1 MPFEIIRDDI
11 TNLKTD
17 AIVNAGNNRLKASGG
32 VCGAI
37 FKKAGLEKLQKEC
50 DKIGHI
56 ETSQAVITKGYDLDC
71 KYIIHTV
78 GPIWH
83 GGSHN
88 EEKLLYNTY
97 LNCLNLAK
105 RKRCKSIAFP
115 LISSGNFGYPKDKA
129 LHTAR
134 CAIEDFLA
142 ENDLMIYLVIFDKKA
157 FAISQ
162 SLFDSIKQYIDD
174 NYLDEYRFDNSR
186 RNAESSLLDDYF
198 HMEIEPTLQ
207 SVSDSIENNEI
218 KMFEKAPK
226 PVDATKAATKSK
238 SKPKKPSTTKGI
250 LANMMNNKN
259 LIDAVSNVEDTFSQT
274 LLKLIDATGKS
285 DAEIYKKANI
295 DRRLFSK
302 IRKNK
307 DYNPS
312 KSTALSLAIAL
323 ELDIDETKDL
333 LEKAG
338 YALSHSNKFDIIVE
352 YFIKEQNYNIFEINE
367 ALFAFDQNIL
377 KA

>member
-1 MPFEIIRDDI
+1 MPFEIIREDI

-17 AIVNAGNNRLKASGG
+17 AIVNATNNRLKASGG

-78 GPIWH
+78 GPVWH
-83 GGSHN
+83 GGGHD

-142 ENDLMIYLVIFDKKA
+142 ENDLMIYLVVFDKKS

-174 NYLDEYRFDNSR
+174 NYLDDYKFDNSR
-186 RNAESSLLDDYF
+186 RNAESSLLDDHF
-198 HMEIEPTLQ
+198 HMESISKLENI
-207 SVSDSIENNEI
+207 SDSIKNAEI

-226 PVDATKAATKSK
+226 PVNATKATTKFK
-238 SKPKKPSTTKGI
+238 SKPKKSSTTKG
-250 LANMMNNKN
+250 
-259 LIDAVSNVEDTFSQT
+259 
-274 LLKLIDATGKS
+274 
-285 DAEIYKKANI
+285 
-295 DRRLFSK
+295 
-302 IRKNK
+302 
-307 DYNPS
+307 
-312 KSTALSLAIAL
+312 
-323 ELDIDETKDL
+323 
-333 LEKAG
+333 
-338 YALSHSNKFDIIVE
+338 
-352 YFIKEQNYNIFEINE
+352 
-367 ALFAFDQNIL
+367 
-377 KA
+377 

>member
-1 MPFEIIRDDI
+1 MPFEIIREDI

-17 AIVNAGNNRLKASGG
+17 AIVNATNNRLKASGG

-56 ETSQAVITKGYDLDC
+56 DTSQAVITKGYDLDC

-83 GGSHN
+83 GGDHD

-134 CAIEDFLA
+134 RAIEDFLA
-142 ENDLMIYLVIFDKKA
+142 ENDLMIYLVVFDKNA

-174 NYLDEYRFDNSR
+174 NYLDGYRFDNSR

-198 HMEIEPTLQ
+198 HMKIEPTLQ
-207 SVSDSIENNEI
+207 SVSDSIENDEI

-226 PVDATKAATKSK
+226 PINATKSATKFKSK
-238 SKPKKPSTTKGI
+238 SKKSSVAKDI
-250 LANMMNNKN
+250 LNNMINDKN

-274 LLKLIDATGKS
+274 LLRLIDATGKS
-285 DAEIYKKANI
+285 DSEIYKKANI

-307 DYNPS
+307 DYSPS

>member
-1 MPFEIIRDDI
+1 MPFEIIREDI

-17 AIVNAGNNRLKASGG
+17 VIVNSTNNKLKASGG

-83 GGSHN
+83 GGGHD

-105 RKRCKSIAFP
+105 RKKCKSIAFP
-115 LISSGNFGYPKDKA
+115 IISSGNFGYPKDKA

-134 CAIEDFLA
+134 RAIEDFLS
-142 ENDLMIYLVIFDKKA
+142 ENDLMIYLVVFDKKA
-157 FAISQ
+157 FSISQ
-162 SLFDSIKQYIDD
+162 SLFDSIQQYIDD
-174 NYLDEYRFDNSR
+174 NYLDNYRFNNSR
-186 RNAESSLLDDYF
+186 RRNTEQELLDDMLDMQYSLLDDIKCSSKPIIKQ
-198 HMEIEPTLQ
+198 EKICNNTIQ
-207 SVSDSIENNEI
+207 S
-218 KMFEKAPK
+218 KKAKQPI
-226 PVDATKAATKSK
+226 KSK
-238 SKPKKPSTTKGI
+238 SSSITKGLI
-250 LANMMNNKN
+250 GSFIKDKN
-259 LIDAVSNVEDTFSQT
+259 LVDAVSNVEDTFSQT
-274 LLKLIDATGKS
+274 LLRLIDATGKS

-307 DYNPS
+307 DYSPS

-323 ELDIDETKDL
+323 ELDIDATKNL

-338 YALSHSNKFDIIVE
+338 FALSHSSKFDIIVE
-352 YFIKEQNYNIFEINE
+352 YFITEQNYNIFEINE

-377 KA
+377 KT

>member
-1 MPFEIIRDDI
+1 MPFEIMREDI
-11 TNLKTD
+11 TNLEVD
-17 AIVNAGNNRLKASGG
+17 AIVNPTNNRLKASGG

-37 FKKAGLEKLQKEC
+37 FKKAGLEKLQKQC

-56 ETSQAVITKGYDLDC
+56 ETSQAVLTKGYELNC

-83 GGSHN
+83 GGNHD
-88 EEKLLYNTY
+88 EENLLYNTY

-105 RKRCKSIAFP
+105 RKKCKSIAFP
-115 LISSGNFGYPKDKA
+115 LISSGKFGYPKDKA

-134 CAIEDFLA
+134 CAIEDFLF
-142 ENDLMIYLVIFDKKA
+142 ENDIMIYLVIFDKKA

-162 SLFDSIKQYIDD
+162 NLFDSISQYIDD
-174 NYLDEYRFDNSR
+174 NYVDNYKFDNSR
-186 RNAESSLLDDYF
+186 RNTESSLLDDHF
-198 HMEIEPTLQ
+198 DMETKSKLENI
-207 SVSDSIENNEI
+207 SDSIEIDEI
-218 KMFEKAPK
+218 KTFKMVSK
-226 PVDATKAATKSK
+226 PVANTKATTK
-238 SKPKKPSTTKGI
+238 SKPKKASITKGI
-250 LANMMNNKN
+250 LCDMISDKN

-274 LLKLIDATGKS
+274 LLRLIDATGKTDS
-285 DAEIYKKANI
+285 EIYKKANI

>member
-1 MPFEIIRDDI
+1 
-11 TNLKTD
+11 
-17 AIVNAGNNRLKASGG
+17 
-32 VCGAI
+32 
-37 FKKAGLEKLQKEC
+37 
-50 DKIGHI
+50 
-56 ETSQAVITKGYDLDC
+56 
-71 KYIIHTV
+71 
-78 GPIWH
+78 
-83 GGSHN
+83 
-88 EEKLLYNTY
+88 
-97 LNCLNLAK
+97 
-105 RKRCKSIAFP
+105 
-115 LISSGNFGYPKDKA
+115 
-129 LHTAR
+129 
-134 CAIEDFLA
+134 
-142 ENDLMIYLVIFDKKA
+142 MIYLVIFDKKA

-162 SLFDSIKQYIDD
+162 NLFDSISQYIDD
-174 NYLDEYRFDNSR
+174 NYVDNYKFDNSR
-186 RNAESSLLDDYF
+186 RNTESSLLDDHFY
-198 HMEIEPTLQ
+198 METKSKLENI
-207 SVSDSIENNEI
+207 SDSIEIDEI
-218 KMFEKAPK
+218 KTFKMVSK
-226 PVDATKAATKSK
+226 PVANTKATTK
-238 SKPKKPSTTKGI
+238 SKPKKASITKGI
-250 LANMMNNKN
+250 LCDMISDKN

-274 LLKLIDATGKS
+274 LLRLIDATGKTDS
-285 DAEIYKKANI
+285 EIYKKANI